1 MRIKHGTRQLYVLFE
16 NGGKEQI
23 DETHPRWDEIMA
35 HFYHKSFANVEAF
48 FQNKAKQDHWFK
60 EAINDVRNNEEG
72 QTITS
77 HHQSGSFSLQSAQH
91 GNSEPV
97 QQQAGVEDMTKSSRK
112 KWMMIRKASSPMSVT
127 ITLLLLSRIAA
138 PRKIMVV

>member
-1 MRIKHGTRQLYVLFE
+1 MIFE

-60 EAINDVRNNEEG
+60 EAINDVRNHEEG

-77 HHQSGSFSLQSAQH
+77 HHQSSSFSFQSAQH
-91 GNSEPV
+91 GNSERV
-97 QQQAGVEDMTKSSRK
+97 QQQAGVEDMTKSSSK
-112 KWMMIRKASSPMSVT
+112 KRIMIAVVVLIVSVPLVMMR
-127 ITLLLLSRIAA
+127 
-138 PRKIMVV
+138 

>member
-1 MRIKHGTRQLYVLFE
+1 MRIEHATRQLYVIFE

-48 FQNKAKQDHWFK
+48 FQDKAKQDHWFK
-60 EAINDVRNNEEG
+60 EAINDVKNHEEG

-77 HHQSGSFSLQSAQH
+77 HHLSSSFSLQSAQH

-97 QQQAGVEDMTKSSRK
+97 QQQADVEDMTKSSSN
-112 KWMMIRKASSPMSVT
+112 KWMMIAVVVFLVAV
-127 ITLLLLSRIAA
+127 LLV
-138 PRKIMVV
+138 IMR